1 MVMSLIPWRN
11 KQVEG
16 EVGSPLA
23 VVRREMDRL
32 FDSLLRETWGNAAWP
47 WGDQGLMPAI
57 DMAETDQEVVVR
69 MELPGVDPAKVDV
82 SISDRQLTVS
92 GEKQE
97 SSEKKDRDYFHREI
111 RYGSFRRSVLLP
123 EGIDPDQVDAKYE
136 NGVLTLTIKR
146 LPTATPKKITV
157 KTS

>member
-1 MVMSLIPWRN
+1 MNLIPWRN
-11 KQVEG
+11 KQAEG
-16 EVGSPLA
+16 EAGSPLA

-32 FDSLLRETWGNAAWP
+32 FDSLFRDAWGNTTWP

-57 DMAETDQEVVVR
+57 DIAETDRDVVVR
-69 MELPGVDPAKVDV
+69 AELPGVDPAKIDV
-82 SISDRQLTVS
+82 SLSDRQLTIS

-97 SSEKKDRDYFHREI
+97 STEKKDQDFFHREI
-111 RYGSFRRSVLLP
+111 RFGSFRRSVLLP

-146 LPTATPKKITV
+146 LPSAAPKKIAV

>member
-1 MVMSLIPWRN
+1 MNLIPWRT
-11 KQVEG
+11 KQAEG

-32 FDSLLRETWGNAAWP
+32 FDSLFRETWDNAAWP
-47 WGDQGLMPAI
+47 WSDQGLMPAI
-57 DMAETDQEVVVR
+57 DIAETERDVVVR
-69 MELPGVDPAKVDV
+69 AELPGVDPAKIDV
-82 SISDRQLTVS
+82 SISDRQLTIS

-97 SSEKKDRDYFHREI
+97 STEKKDQDYFHREI
-111 RYGSFRRSVLLP
+111 RFGAFRRSVLLP
-123 EGIDPDQVDAKYE
+123 EGIDPDQVEAKHQ